1 MPVPHIDTALYDYEL
16 PDERIAKYPLDKRD
30 KSKLL
35 IYDKGEIK
43 QSHFANIE
51 DFLPKG
57 GFTMVFNNTKVI
69 RARLMFHKETG
80 AQIEIFCLE
89 PIIPT
94 EVQLAFVER
103 KSTTWKCIIGNSK
116 KWKEGTLHL
125 NTKTA
130 HGDVVLNATRKS
142 VDGNT
147 SEIIFDWE
155 NENVTF
161 AELIEA
167 AGVIPIPPYLNRE
180 TENIDNTRYQTV
192 YSEHKGSV
200 AAPTAGLHFTEDIL
214 AKIKADGNELVN
226 LTLHVGAGTFK
237 PVQTK
242 DVEQH
247 VMHAE
252 HVVVEAQAIKNIG
265 WGKKPLVAVGTTS
278 VRTLESL
285 YWLGVKLLAGHD
297 IENGLSQWDAY
308 ELPQDYSAQDALGAL
323 LKYMEEK
330 GTDELHSITQIMI
343 MPGYKFRIVDLLIT
357 NFHQPHSTLLLLIG
371 AFIGLDWQKV
381 YRYALD
387 NDFRFLSYG
396 DSSLLIPQR

>member
-323 LKYMEEK
+323 LKYIEEK

>member
-142 VDGNT
+142 VDVNT